1 MLEEYPKTVTLAD
14 GFGCVLRPM
23 NKDDE
28 DALYRFFVALPE
40 GDRRYL
46 RNDTTSRVLIEK
58 WCRELT
64 YDKVLPIVAEL
75 DGRIIANA
83 TLHRESHGWGRHIG
97 EIRITIAAE
106 AQQRGLGSLLVDELS
121 KLAVKSKLEKL
132 SAKVVTSRDYV
143 IRAFEKNGFKHV
155 TTLNKFVK
163 IVHENSAR
171 DIAILVKDLQ
181 H

>member
-1 MLEEYPKTVTLAD
+1 MFEEYPKEVTLAD
-14 GFGCVLRPM
+14 GFSCVLRPM
-23 NKDDE
+23 AKDDE

-40 GDRRYL
+40 KDRKYL
-46 RNDTTSRVLIEK
+46 RTDSFNRVLIEK
-58 WCRELT
+58 WCRDLN
-64 YDKVLPIVAEL
+64 YDKVLPIVVEV

-83 TLHRESHGWGRHIG
+83 TLHRETFGWGRHIG

-121 KLAVKSKLEKL
+121 KLAVRSNLEKL

-155 TTLNKFVK
+155 TTLKKFVK
-163 IVHENSAR
+163 IVHENSYR
-171 DIAILVKDLQ
+171 DIAILVKDLLP
-181 H
+181 